1 MPSLADMLRSQ
12 SNDSSKHM
20 ETNQQSLGDLL
31 QTSLTLNKSD
41 QSGLVGNTKTTSP
54 NSLADLLATS
64 SINNP
69 TSRPRNSN
77 DSSNIPSLT
86 DLLKQNSLQE
96 GVVKGKDT
104 SLMSLLSP
112 SGVGGGGGGG
122 GAGGGSSIP
131 SLSDILKNSPDRS
144 VVKPTNKVPD
154 LSTLLKQVNIN
165 TSARKDN
172 TNSLIASIGNI
183 RLSDLANQFVEKE
196 PACST
201 SSGNDEIKFSKA
213 KIKYMKNSSNFGKI
227 FGAKFKKR
235 DKPYKR
241 LQEEFKNVDINIIF
255 TKEMFGRMALKDVY
269 KFNKPSPD
277 DEVKNIQNKAF
288 ERK

>member
-41 QSGLVGNTKTTSP
+41 QSGLVGITKTTSP
-54 NSLADLLATS
+54 NSLADLLATP

-69 TSRPRNSN
+69 PSRPRNSN

-96 GVVKGKDT
+96 GVVKDKDT
-104 SLMSLLSP
+104 SLMSLMSP
-112 SGVGGGGGGG
+112 STSI
-122 GAGGGSSIP
+122 AGGGSSIP

>member
-41 QSGLVGNTKTTSP
+41 QSGLVGITKTTSP
-54 NSLADLLATS
+54 NSLADLLATP

-69 TSRPRNSN
+69 PSRPRNSN

-96 GVVKGKDT
+96 GVVKDKDT
-104 SLMSLLSP
+104 SLMSLMSP
-112 SGVGGGGGGG
+112 STSI
-122 GAGGGSSIP
+122 AGGGSSIP

-201 SSGNDEIKFSKA
+201 SSSNDEIKFSKA